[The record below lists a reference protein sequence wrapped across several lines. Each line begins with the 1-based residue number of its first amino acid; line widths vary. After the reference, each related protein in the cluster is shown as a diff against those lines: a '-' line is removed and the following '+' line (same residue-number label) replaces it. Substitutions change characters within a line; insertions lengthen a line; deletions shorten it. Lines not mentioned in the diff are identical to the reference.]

1 MDLSFDTRQREIKE
15 PTRIRSFQTS
25 IHPYI
30 HPSDTFMSSN
40 LLSHKTTKRNE
51 TKRQAAIRKNQYI
64 NFYCHSFTMTSE
76 GANTALLEQN
86 NQPPSR
92 NISSSSWAILNGLA
106 YIFNVAVTYGIGVGG
121 FLDFLPTNAQISAKY
136 PTLLTPSGWAFSI
149 WGGIFLLQ
157 AIWVLYPWVAK
168 VASSSSMHIVRY
180 NYLWIVLLQAAWTWA
195 FSHEWIIASAVIMTA
210 LAVVL
215 WKTTVRLWNSSSNKN
230 NATTEEQASS
240 SSTSYY
246 YYVLQVLPFTLHTG
260 WITVATAVNLNVL
273 WIALYIDRE
282 IQFVFALLCLAGL
295 GYIAGIYALQRD
307 VTIPL
312 VAAWALLGIT
322 AHVTEAR
329 LHPPYDTPVDGNMPL
344 ADRFTPHQLDTVR
357 YAAAALAALLVVAV
371 VVVRT
376 RRC

>member
-1 MDLSFDTRQREIKE
+1 MSEE
-15 PTRIRSFQTS
+15 TS
-25 IHPYI
+25 
-30 HPSDTFMSSN
+30 
-40 LLSHKTTKRNE
+40 
-51 TKRQAAIRKNQYI
+51 
-64 NFYCHSFTMTSE
+64 
-76 GANTALLEQN
+76 TALLEQN

-92 NISSSSWAILNGLA
+92 NISSSSWAILNGLV
-106 YIFNVAVTYGIGVGG
+106 YIVNVAVTYGIGVGG
-121 FLDFLPTNAQISAKY
+121 FLDLPTNAQISAKY
-136 PTLLTPSGWAFSI
+136 QTLLTPSGWAFSI

-157 AIWVLYPWVAK
+157 AIWVLYPWVRSGE
-168 VASSSSMHIVRY
+168 SSSSMHIVRY
-180 NYLWIVLLQAAWTWA
+180 NHLWIVLLQAAWTWA
-195 FSHEWIIASAVIMTA
+195 FSHEWIIASAVIMMA

-215 WKTTVRLWNSSSNKN
+215 WKTTVRLWNSSNNNNDKNN

-246 YYVLQVLPFTLHTG
+246 YVLQVLPFTLHTG
-260 WITVATAVNLNVL
+260 WITAATAVNLNVL

-282 IQFVFALLCLAGL
+282 IQFVFSLFCLAGL

-307 VTIPL
+307 ATIPL

-329 LHPPYDTPVDGNMPL
+329 LHPYDIPIDGNMPL

-357 YAAAALAALLVVAV
+357 YAAATLAALLVVAV

-376 RRC
+376 RRY

>member
-1 MDLSFDTRQREIKE
+1 MSEE
-15 PTRIRSFQTS
+15 TS
-25 IHPYI
+25 
-30 HPSDTFMSSN
+30 
-40 LLSHKTTKRNE
+40 
-51 TKRQAAIRKNQYI
+51 
-64 NFYCHSFTMTSE
+64 
-76 GANTALLEQN
+76 TALLEQN
-86 NQPPSR
+86 QPPPSR
-92 NISSSSWAILNGLA
+92 NISSSSWAILNGLV
-106 YIFNVAVTYGIGVGG
+106 YIVNVAVTYGIGVGG

-136 PTLLTPSGWAFSI
+136 QTLLTPSGWAFSI

-157 AIWVLYPWVAK
+157 AIWVLYPWVRSGE
-168 VASSSSMHIVRY
+168 SSSSMHIVRY
-180 NYLWIVLLQAAWTWA
+180 NHLWIVLLQAAWTWA
-195 FSHEWIIASAVIMTA
+195 FSHEWIIASAVIMMA

-215 WKTTVRLWNSSSNKN
+215 WKTTVRLWN
-230 NATTEEQASS
+230 TTEQEPEQHASS

-295 GYIAGIYALQRD
+295 GYIAGIYALKRD

-329 LHPPYDTPVDGNMPL
+329 LSSSDTPVDGNMPL
-344 ADRFTPHQLDTVR
+344 ADRFTPHQLDIVR
-357 YAAAALAALLVVAV
+357 YAAAALAGLLVVAV